1 MTMFGVKARSMC
13 ALAVGVAL
21 GVALRP
27 EPAAAWGDQGH
38 KVICE
43 IAFRL
48 IQPNTRA
55 EIKNLIS
62 NDERFESFSDAC
74 TWPDHPRQ
82 RASEH
87 FLNLPRD
94 SDGLH
99 SETCPVA
106 SACVVTAIRKDF
118 EVLSSR
124 NASQAQ
130 KLASLKFLGHWVG
143 DIHQPLHVSFE
154 DDRGGNSIP
163 VTGICGTN
171 LHAAWDTCLVLKAV
185 GEGVG
190 EAATELMKTITPA
203 KIESWT
209 HSKPMD
215 WANESFAIA
224 EQAQTKYCLR
234 QGAFCDQPAGKV
246 QIDDAYVVVNTPIV
260 RERLQKAGVRL
271 AHLLDAALGK

>member
-1 MTMFGVKARSMC
+1 VLFAISSD
-13 ALAVGVAL
+13 AW
-21 GVALRP
+21 
-27 EPAAAWGDQGH
+27 AWGDQGH
-38 KVICE
+38 RVICE

-48 IQPNTRA
+48 AQPNTRA
-55 EIKNLIS
+55 EIQKLIS
-62 NDERFESFSDAC
+62 TDDRFTSFSDSC

-87 FLNLPRD
+87 FLNLPRN
-94 SDGLH
+94 SNGLH
-99 SETCPVA
+99 SETCPGA
-106 SACVVTAIRKDF
+106 LACVVTAIKKDF
-118 EVLSSR
+118 EVLSSK
-124 NASQAQ
+124 NSSQVQ

-171 LHAAWDTCLVLKAV
+171 LHAAWDTCLVLRAV
-185 GEGVG
+185 EEDAN

-203 KIESWT
+203 RIESWN
-209 HSKPMD
+209 HSNPMD

-224 EQAQTKYCLR
+224 EQAQTQYCIR
-234 QGAFCDQPAGKV
+234 QGASCDQPAGKV
-246 QIDDAYVVVNTPIV
+246 TIDAAYVVTNAPII
-260 RERLQKAGVRL
+260 REQLQKAGVRL